1 MRINI
6 FNKASQKKIVTSV
19 VGKLK
24 LKFINL
30 KQSNEKWLFVTWFIP
45 LGI

>member
-6 FNKASQKKIVTSV
+6 FNKASQKKVVTSV

-30 KQSNEKWLFVTWFIP
+30 KQSNEKWLFVANSIP